1 MSQTEVRNTF
11 LLVVT
16 QEGGGKEGI
25 FVKEVKPESPAS
37 KQLGVKEGDQILSAT
52 VYFDDVSYEDA
63 LQILEHAQA
72 CKMELCL
79 KRKTPSTQSTLE
91 RSTDTHL
98 EMIST
103 QEDAKDKT
111 KRQKVKV
118 SKGKM
123 SLRSKSADQ

>member
-52 VYFDDVSYEDA
+52 VYFDDETSDLQSPEPQERMLTETPQTLLLDEPGRKETARIRNECTFPSVSGTEA
-63 LQILEHAQA
+63 EIGQH
-72 CKMELCL
+72 KSEL
-79 KRKTPSTQSTLE
+79 
-91 RSTDTHL
+91 
-98 EMIST
+98 IS
-103 QEDAKDKT
+103 
-111 KRQKVKV
+111 
-118 SKGKM
+118 
-123 SLRSKSADQ
+123 L